1 MMAQGE
7 PSGADGMDSDAHYS
21 LMFVPSRRREAI
33 RALMTLSYE
42 LRRQSARTQ
51 DPAVRQQQLAWWRA
65 ELAQLAGGTPT
76 HPAVDALSA
85 VVAQYSLPCELFA
98 DVLDGL
104 QMEIQ
109 SPRFPDFKTL
119 QLYCYRVSGTLSGLI
134 AEVSGYQSR
143 ATLKFARELGVALR
157 LSEIVQNLGQD
168 IRQGRLLLPVE
179 ELQQFG
185 VTAREL
191 MACDENARVASLIE
205 FNLARAESR
214 LENALAMLPDEDRR
228 SQRFGRTLARLHLAT
243 LAEIR
248 QDGGRVLSRKLS
260 LTPLRKWWIAARTG
274 WQA

>member
-1 MMAQGE
+1 MAPRE
-7 PSGADGMDSDAHYS
+7 PGGAASMDTDVHYG
-21 LMFVPSRRREAI
+21 LMFVSGQRREAI
-33 RALMTLSYE
+33 RALMTMSHA
-42 LRRQSARTQ
+42 LRQQTARAQ
-51 DPAVRQQQLAWWRA
+51 DPAVRQQQLEWWRT

-76 HPAVDALSA
+76 HPAVNAVSA

-98 DVLDGL
+98 EMLDGL
-104 QMEIQ
+104 QMEIE
-109 SPRFPDFKTL
+109 SPRFADFKTL
-119 QLYCYRVSGTLSGLI
+119 QLYCYRISGTLSGLI
-134 AEVSGYQSR
+134 AEVSGYRSR

-157 LSEIVQNLGQD
+157 LSEIVQNLGHD
-168 IRQGRLLLPVE
+168 LRQGRLLLPVE

-191 MACDENARVASLIE
+191 MACEENARVASLIE

-243 LAEIR
+243 LAEVR
-248 QDGGRVLSRKLS
+248 RDGGRVLSRKLS